1 VHNNVHKC
9 GGISVLKGQGRKP
22 KLNNCDLRSLRWHC
36 IKNHHSSI
44 SDFTTWP

>member
-22 KLNNCDLRSLRWHC
+22 KLNNCDLDP
-36 IKNHHSSI
+36 
-44 SDFTTWP
+44 SDGTASKIIIHL